1 VIDIDIAELAR
12 QTGLRAST
20 LRYYEEKGLIVSSGR
35 RGLKRLFDPE
45 VRQRLSLIAMGQ
57 AAGFSLDQLGV
68 LLAPQGP
75 GAALAIDK
83 TQLRAKADELGG
95 RIEALSRMRE
105 GLLHACACS
114 APSLMEC
121 PKFLRIVSRVGRQPR
136 ALRSSSETEPVLRP
150 IGDRTGGR
158 VER

>member
-20 LRYYEEKGLIVSSGR
+20 LRYYEEKGLIASSGR
-35 RGLKRLFDPE
+35 RGLKRLFDPG
-45 VRQRLSLIAMGQ
+45 VRQRLSLIALGQ
-57 AAGFSLDQLGV
+57 AAGFSLDELGV

-75 GAALAIDK
+75 GAALLAIDK
-83 TQLRAKADELGG
+83 TQLRTRADELGR

-105 GLLHACACS
+105 GLLHACACP

-121 PKFLRIVSRVGRQPR
+121 PKFIRIVSRVGHAGRGGPR
-136 ALRSSSETEPVLRP
+136 LPSVPRRSGR
-150 IGDRTGGR
+150 RTR